1 MGGATM
7 HQPGAQG
14 RRSIEGDRIDFTTAP
29 DGTTLTKLDAAPRD
43 SKGRVVVRLP
53 AAPGAPARRITGATM
68 ASTGDEKRGL
78 TAAVFEGGVE
88 FEETGGAR
96 GGAAAKRVGKSRT
109 LRLVI
114 KGQLD
119 AIEEA
124 RFDQAVEIIDGDMH
138 GFGDVGVY
146 RASSGE
152 MDLQPNRQP
161 VGKRASVTNG
171 DAGMT
176 VEALDLIT
184 AYLDTGSLFARG
196 NVTTASS
203 PAKTTDPSSQN
214 SIFNAKDK
222 IYGSATEFRY
232 DDAAKVATYI
242 GKGTSLASVQQGKSL
257 VNADHIEYFRER
269 QDLVAKGHVDSTF
282 DIMPT
287 SAEGKEPKAAAGSYR
302 GTSDTFVYTEK
313 ARTAK
318 YNGSARLRS
327 SDGSDTTA
335 DAMDLLLAKDA
346 RTLDR
351 LEATGGVHAVMKGAR
366 EARGDRL
373 VYEARDDLYQ
383 LWGKP
388 LTLTNREND
397 GTCYAQEGTMARF
410 KGELGAP
417 DFPADQNAAGGAPRR
432 SIPCPTPAAK

>member
-1 MGGATM
+1 
-7 HQPGAQG
+7 
-14 RRSIEGDRIDFTTAP
+14 
-29 DGTTLTKLDAAPRD
+29 
-43 SKGRVVVRLP
+43 
-53 AAPGAPARRITGATM
+53 M
-68 ASTGDEKRGL
+68 ASTGDDKRGL
-78 TAAVFEGGVE
+78 TAAVFDGGVE
-88 FEETGGAR
+88 FEETGGGRGGR
-96 GGAAAKRVGKSRT
+96 GGAAAKRVGKSRI

-124 RFDQAVEIIDGDMH
+124 RFEQAVEIVDGDMH
-138 GFGDVGVY
+138 GYGDLGVY

-152 MDLQPNRQP
+152 MDLQPNRQTP
-161 VGKRASVTNG
+161 GKSASVTNG

-176 VEALDLIT
+176 VEAVDLIT
-184 AYLDTGSLFARG
+184 AYLNTGSLYARG
-196 NVTTASS
+196 DVRTATTA
-203 PAKTTDPSSQN
+203 AKTSSQSSQN
-214 SIFNAKDK
+214 SIFNTKNPV
-222 IYGSATEFRY
+222 YGLATEFRY
-232 DDAAKVATYI
+232 DDAAKLATYI
-242 GKGTSLASVQQGKSL
+242 GKGTSLAKVQQSNSI
-257 VNADHIEYFRER
+257 VIADHIEYFSER

-282 DIMPT
+282 DIVPT
-287 SAEGKEPKAAAGSYR
+287 SAESKEPKTAAGTYR
-302 GTSDTFVYTEK
+302 GMADTFVYTEK

-318 YNGSARLRS
+318 YTGSARLKS
-327 SDGSDTTA
+327 TAGSDTTA

-351 LEATGGVHAVMKGAR
+351 LEATGGVHAIMKDAR

-373 VYEARDDLYQ
+373 VYEAREDLYQ